1 MKKHLSI
8 ILGLILLVVFTNVN
22 AQSKMH
28 LGVGADISLPMGS
41 FGDVAGLGFGG
52 SVRGELGLA
61 DNING
66 MATVGYLTYGGKD
79 FGNSSYSYSA
89 IAILVGAKYYIG
101 TDGLYTMAETG
112 FHLWTYSVESQPVTI
127 GGFTVGGGSN
137 DFSASEFSYGVGVG
151 YEFGSFD
158 VNVKYTGAGS
168 GISYIGARVGYRF
181 AL

>member
-28 LGVGADISLPMGS
+28 L
-41 FGDVAGLGFGG
+41 
-52 SVRGELGLA
+52 
-61 DNING
+61 
-66 MATVGYLTYGGKD
+66 
-79 FGNSSYSYSA
+79 
-89 IAILVGAKYYIG
+89 
-101 TDGLYTMAETG
+101 
-112 FHLWTYSVESQPVTI
+112 
-127 GGFTVGGGSN
+127 
-137 DFSASEFSYGVGVG
+137 GVGVG